1 MQHRSCLGLLAVA
14 LVFQPAGLEAQSPRF
29 RSAPDSESS
38 LKHHIRAP
46 IRGPLLGL
54 PERSSPGDP
63 GLTQL
68 TRAAGMI
75 FSGTVT
81 GVTRGRAD
89 ARSSLATVAITF
101 RVDNAMRG
109 AFSGQSLT
117 ITEWIGLWS
126 SGQRYRV
133 GERVLL
139 FLYPRSK
146 LGLTSPVGA
155 SLGRFRVDGA
165 GRVLFSSQQLTAF
178 VQDPVL
184 GGRSQ
189 IRLSDFASAVKRA
202 SEEE

>member
-1 MQHRSCLGLLAVA
+1 MQHRSCLGLLAIA

-29 RSAPDSESS
+29 RSAPDSHDS
-38 LKHHIRAP
+38 LKQSSRAP
-46 IRGPLLGL
+46 IRRPLPGL
-54 PERSSPGDP
+54 PEQISSGNS
-63 GLTQL
+63 GFNQL
-68 TRAAGMI
+68 TRAAGTI

-81 GVTRGRAD
+81 GITRSRAD
-89 ARSSLATVAITF
+89 AGLAIATVTITF
-101 RVDNAMRG
+101 HVDNAIRG

-117 ITEWIGLWS
+117 ITEWMGLWS
-126 SGQRYRV
+126 SGQRYRL

-146 LGLTSPVGA
+146 LGLTSCVGA
-155 SLGRFRVDGA
+155 SLGRFRVDTA

-184 GGRSQ
+184 GGKSR